1 VDTRIG
7 VTLWSTHMLGTR
19 RRGSD
24 RVATAPGRMSRRWLP
39 LPALGI
45 LWLGS
50 LHAGPVPS
58 EPAAG
63 PAAGAPTSMAGAPD
77 DVSPRAATTAWH
89 GSARPLAVLPAAVP
103 MVRPSQDTRPQA
115 GGGSDV
121 VGAILADAY
130 GASVEFLGTCVSCT
144 TAQAGPNA
152 AGAEGREVR
161 LAGEP
166 LSEGQVPSNGYSSGA
181 LLVLPQNPLLR
192 LVIADWDGWTTA
204 DRSASRAHA
213 RGALLQLAPA
223 DGSAARVSAGESSS
237 DATYSERVSSGRSE
251 SNGLRADLMSGGIT
265 LVVLHSESS
274 SDSAGRVFV
283 ASLNGRE
290 MPQSTSGAS
299 GHHGVPGA
307 AYVTVLQCDGT
318 SAVIGSASDGRSQR
332 IVGAGSTRV
341 GSPVTDPQRLM

>member
-1 VDTRIG
+1 
-7 VTLWSTHMLGTR
+7 MLGIR

-24 RVATAPGRMSRRWLP
+24 RVTTAPGRMSRWWLP

-50 LHAGPVPS
+50 LHAVPVPS
-58 EPAAG
+58 QRAAD
-63 PAAGAPTSMAGAPD
+63 PAAGAPTSVVGVPG
-77 DVSPRAATTAWH
+77 DVSPHAATTARH
-89 GSARPLAVLPAAVP
+89 GSARPLAVLPNAVQT
-103 MVRPSQDTRPQA
+103 VRASEDTHPQA

-121 VGAILADAY
+121 VVAILADAY
-130 GASVEFLGTCVSCT
+130 GANVEFLGTCMSCT

-166 LSEGQVPSNGYSSGA
+166 VSEGQVPSNGYSSGA
-181 LLVLPQNPLLR
+181 IFVLPQNPLLR
-192 LVIADWDGWTTA
+192 LVIGDWDGWTTA
-204 DRSASRAHA
+204 DRDASRAHA

-223 DGSAARVSAGESSS
+223 DGSAARVSVGESSS
-237 DATYSERVSSGRSE
+237 DATYSERASRGRSE
-251 SNGLRADLMSGGIT
+251 SSGLRADLMSGGIA

-274 SDSAGRVFV
+274 SDSPGRVFV

-307 AYVTVLQCDGT
+307 ASVTVLQCDGA

-332 IVGAGSTRV
+332 IVDAGSTRV
-341 GSPVTDPQRLM
+341 GSPVADPQRLM

>member
-1 VDTRIG
+1 MVGI
-7 VTLWSTHMLGTR
+7 R

-24 RVATAPGRMSRRWLP
+24 RVTTAPGRMSRWWLP
-39 LPALGI
+39 LPALGL

-50 LHAGPVPS
+50 LHAAPVPS
-58 EPAAG
+58 EPAAD
-63 PAAGAPTSMAGAPD
+63 PAAGAPTSMVGAPRE
-77 DVSPRAATTAWH
+77 VSPHAATTARH
-89 GSARPLAVLPAAVP
+89 GSARRLAVLPNAVP
-103 MVRPSQDTRPQA
+103 MVRVSQDTHPQA

-130 GASVEFLGTCVSCT
+130 GANVEFLGTCVSCT

-152 AGAEGREVR
+152 SGAEGREVR

-166 LSEGQVPSNGYSSGA
+166 LSEGQVPSNGYSGGA
-181 LLVLPQNPLLR
+181 LLALPQNPLLR
-192 LVIADWDGWTTA
+192 LVIGDWDGWTTA
-204 DRSASRAHA
+204 DRNASRAHA

-223 DGSAARVSAGESSS
+223 DGSAATVSAGESSS
-237 DATYSERVSSGRSE
+237 DASYSERASHGRSE
-251 SNGLRADLMSGGIT
+251 SNGLRAGLMSGRIA

-283 ASLNGRE
+283 ASLNGQE
-290 MPQSTSGAS
+290 IPQPASGAN
-299 GHHGVPGA
+299 GHQGVTVPGV
-307 AYVTVLQCDGT
+307 AYVSVLQSDGA

-341 GSPVTDPQRLM
+341 GSPVADPQRLM